1 MRAQTHTHA
10 HEHPHHAGTYAC
22 THTHTHDVVPN
33 ISTSR
38 TSKPWYLCQTEEH
51 TERVT
56 VQTTGSERAS
66 ESARERASKQASER
80 ERARERA
87 RERERERK
95 RESLAVFWGFARERL
110 AVFWGFGVDIEL
122 IRTRCIIHFDD
133 VLLSR
138 GPRAPR
144 AIMINSAAACDV
156 VRRGRRR
163 HRFVCLARAVS
174 SQEKEEEEEGRRGE
188 KRRGRRGFL
197 THQRQSVCIVQNHN
211 FIDFRQPGQG
221 ECPLGSGTGSSS
233 PRSLLVTPLGL
244 HLPVGACVAKQ
255 AGRHVMERK
264 ARRWKIME
272 CQ

>member
-1 MRAQTHTHA
+1 
-10 HEHPHHAGTYAC
+10 
-22 THTHTHDVVPN
+22 
-33 ISTSR
+33 
-38 TSKPWYLCQTEEH
+38 
-51 TERVT
+51 
-56 VQTTGSERAS
+56 VQTTGSERARARARAS
-66 ESARERASKQASER
+66 ETETETETDRQTDRDRQRQTDRERQ
-80 ERARERA
+80 
-87 RERERERK
+87 
-95 RESLAVFWGFARERL
+95 RESL

-122 IRTRCIIHFDD
+122 IRTRCIIHVDD

-144 AIMINSAAACDV
+144 AIMINSAAARDV

-188 KRRGRRGFL
+188 RKRGRRGFL
-197 THQRQSVCIVQNHN
+197 NHQSQSVCVVQNHN

-244 HLPVGACVAKQ
+244 HLPVGACVASRREGMLWR
-255 AGRHVMERK
+255 GRRGDGQSGKVSEKGATRSTGHEHQLK
-264 ARRWKIME
+264 HPSHHLGT
-272 CQ
+272 